1 MSKKPWITPGK
12 GITVSTSLSM
22 CFVKGL
28 PQVNA
33 VIQISTYEGSYTY
46 GSLTLFKEEIVPYAR
61 YMITTSQLEINKT
74 L

>member
-1 MSKKPWITPGK
+1 MDYPWK
-12 GITVSTSLSM
+12 GDNSLHFLST

-46 GSLTLFKEEIVPYAR
+46 GSLALFKEEIVPYAR

>member
-1 MSKKPWITPGK
+1 
-12 GITVSTSLSM
+12 M